1 MTATTKSTKSTT
13 TRKESKMSKGNVVK
27 VNPNT
32 EKRGRGRPPVYTG
45 SLETA
50 IVRVIKAHGL
60 MRGQKYLATVGVQS
74 KPGQGRKTV
83 KVSLPTL
90 GKLAERHGIELK
102 RGRPATKKAA

>member
-1 MTATTKSTKSTT
+1 MKTSKTTTTTTT
-13 TRKESKMSKGNVVK
+13 TRKESKMSKGNIVK
-27 VNPNT
+27 VNPT
-32 EKRGRGRPPVYTG
+32 AKRGRPPVYTG
-45 SLETA
+45 ALETA

-60 MRGQKYLATVGVQS
+60 MRGQKYLATVGVQV
-74 KPGQGRKTV
+74 KPGQGKRTL